1 MYNVSWEVTALDITK
16 TIELFIDETT
26 SEKTIKTLLR
36 NHIGISAAILAKL
49 KKYPDG
55 ILVNG
60 VHQNVNYILKN
71 GDKLCIN
78 IRDNA
83 SQNIEPINIPIDI
96 LFEDDEIIA
105 VNKPRNMPTHPSQN
119 HHGDTLA
126 NGVMYYYKNTSF
138 TFRPITRLDR
148 DTSGVVLIAK
158 NQLSASVLSE
168 QMLNF
173 KIQKQYIAVCHGVFE
188 NKSGVIDA
196 PIARL
201 DGSGILREV
210 SESGKTAVTDYEV
223 ISEKNHLTLVK
234 LFPKTG
240 RTHQLRVHLSH
251 IGHPIYGDDL
261 YGSPVKDKKTLLHCE
276 KICFIHPKTNENTE
290 IVAKIPEDITEIIII
305 DKT

>member
-1 MYNVSWEVTALDITK
+1 MQITK
-16 TIELFIDETT
+16 TITVNTDSSLNG
-26 SEKTIKTLLR
+26 KTIKSVIR
-36 NHIGISAAILAKL
+36 NHLDISAAILTKL

-60 VHQNVNYILKN
+60 EHKNVNAVLISGDILT
-71 GDKLCIN
+71 LN
-78 IRDNA
+78 IRDNS
-83 SQNIEPINIPIDI
+83 SQNIQPVDIPLDI

-126 NGVMYYYKNTSF
+126 NGIMYYYKNTSF

-158 NQLSASVLSE
+158 NQLSASILSH
-168 QMLNF
+168 QMQNF
-173 KIQKQYIAVCHGVFE
+173 KISKQYIALCHGVFE
-188 NKSGVIDA
+188 NKQGTIDA
-196 PIARL
+196 PIARI

-210 SESGKTAVTDYEV
+210 SESGKSAITQYQV
-223 ISEKNHLTLVK
+223 ISEKDGLSLVK

-261 YGSPVKDKKTLLHCE
+261 YGSPIKDKQTLLHCK
-276 KICFIHPKTNENTE
+276 KISFIHPGTNKPTQ
-290 IVAKIPEDITEIIII
+290 ITAPIPDDMT
-305 DKT
+305 